1 MKQGSVVIGSS
12 LGAIASGLV
21 ATATT
26 FCCVGPAVIAIVG
39 TSGVLAAARLAPY
52 RPYFIL
58 GSVFLLGLGFWLAYR
73 PKGGC
78 LGKKCTTTT
87 AKITRPVLWIPAL
100 IPGAADFL
108 SNSLGG
114 EA

>member
-26 FCCVGPAVIAIVG
+26 FCCVGPAVIAVLG
-39 TSGVLAAARLAPY
+39 TSGVIAAARLEPY
-52 RPYFIL
+52 RPYFIVA
-58 GSVFLLGLGFWLAYR
+58 SVVLLGIGFWLAYR

-78 LGKKCTTTT
+78 IGKTCTTTS
-87 AKITRPVLWIPAL
+87 AKITRALLWI
-100 IPGAADFL
+100 AAVVTVAAILLPNFV
-108 SNSLGG
+108 GG
-114 EA
+114 

>member
-21 ATATT
+21 ATASA
-26 FCCVGPAVIAIVG
+26 FCCVGPAVIAVLG

-58 GSVFLLGLGFWLAYR
+58 GSVLLLALGFWMAYR
-73 PKGGC
+73 PQGGC
-78 LGKKCTTTT
+78 FGKTCTTAS
-87 AKITRPVLWIPAL
+87 AKITRTLLWIAAL
-100 IPGAADFL
+100 ITVGAILLPNFV
-108 SNSLGG
+108 GG
-114 EA
+114 